1 MSRRIAGSFEAP
13 GTGRR
18 GSIEDAGGYGYGRVG
33 GGGGGYGV
41 GAGGIMPKT
50 APSEVG
56 FGRAGSGGTRGEVM
70 SPKGGRGGRRIGW
83 EESTYGGGG
92 DGGEVYGSPRVGG
105 WEGGGDAGWGETGGG
120 GRGHSRSA
128 KKTRGEVNRPF
139 VALIYPPWAD
149 AFKVQMTIAIK
160 RT

>member
-1 MSRRIAGSFEAP
+1 VSRRIAGSLEAP

-18 GSIEDAGGYGYGRVG
+18 GSIEDVGGYGY

-41 GAGGIMPKT
+41 GAGGMVPKT

-56 FGRAGSGGTRGEVM
+56 FGRAGSGGARGEVL
-70 SPKGGRGGRRIGW
+70 SAKGGRGGRRIGW
-83 EESTYGGGG
+83 EESTYAGGG
-92 DGGEVYGSPRVGG
+92 DAGEVYDSPGVGG
-105 WEGGGDAGWGETGGG
+105 WEGGWDAGWGETTGGG

-128 KKTRGEVNRPF
+128 KKTRGEVNRPLSRMHTHP
-139 VALIYPPWAD
+139 VGAD
-149 AFKVQMTIAIK
+149 DVKSTDQVKTAIN